1 MVAPNQQT
9 DVELLALMSEGDEA
23 AFTALYR
30 RHQGVVYRFA
40 AHMSNSAQTA
50 EDVTQE
56 VFIVLMRDAGR
67 FDYTRGSLQSFLLGI
82 ARNYARRAFAH
93 QNPYVQLDAEADDVS
108 DRSDNPF
115 EQFAR
120 DEAMRELHR
129 AIMSLPTNFR
139 EAIVLCELQE
149 MSYDE
154 AATVIGCA
162 TGTLR
167 SRLHRAR
174 NMLTK
179 KMRDAQ
185 KEIPQ
190 QSFTA
195 ECLI

>member
-1 MVAPNQQT
+1 MRAANEQS
-9 DVELLALMSEGDEA
+9 DVELLALMSTGDEA

-30 RHQGVVYRFA
+30 RHQGSVYRFA
-40 AHMSNSAQTA
+40 AHISNSAQTA

-56 VFIVLMRDAGR
+56 VFMVLMRDANR
-67 FDYTRGSLQSFLLGI
+67 FDHTRGSLQSFLLGI
-82 ARNYARRAFAH
+82 ARNYARRAITH
-93 QNPYVQLDAEADDVS
+93 RHTYVQLDAEACEVCDDG
-108 DRSDNPF
+108 DNPF

-120 DEAMRELHR
+120 DEAIDDLHC
-129 AIMSLPTNFR
+129 AIMSLPINFR

-154 AATVIGCA
+154 AATVIGCRV
-162 TGTLR
+162 GTLR

-174 NMLTK
+174 NMLTT

-185 KEIPQ
+185 LETPQ
-190 QSFTA
+190 RSFTA